1 MGIAISDA
9 EGSIAFP
16 RTTLLND
23 GKMLPQLAKLIE
35 EEKIGTVVI
44 GDTRSH
50 GGRDN
55 PVTAAA
61 EDFVAALQATTAVP
75 VLRVWEMWSSVEAS
89 RYAPEGKDHDDAS
102 AAAIILQR
110 FLDTKGTK

>member
-1 MGIAISDA
+1 MKYLGIDYGAKRVGIAISDA

-44 GDTRSH
+44 GDT
-50 GGRDN
+50 
-55 PVTAAA
+55 
-61 EDFVAALQATTAVP
+61 F
-75 VLRVWEMWSSVEAS
+75 S
-89 RYAPEGKDHDDAS
+89 RRP
-102 AAAIILQR
+102 
-110 FLDTKGTK
+110 